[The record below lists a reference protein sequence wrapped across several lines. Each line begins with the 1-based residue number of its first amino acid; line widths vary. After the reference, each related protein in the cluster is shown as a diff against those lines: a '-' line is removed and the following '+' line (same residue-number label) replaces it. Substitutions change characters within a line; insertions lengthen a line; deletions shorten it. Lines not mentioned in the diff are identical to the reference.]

1 MVVHLPFKRPSH
13 FTELLLASLHSLC
26 VHASVDHWEKLR
38 GRNSKIFR
46 TQSSGA
52 GPVSAERECVLL
64 RVCVC
69 ARMCVHARVC
79 VRVCNIVCYMCVPM
93 WCSCCN
99 VCVRVC
105 VCLWLRQCVC
115 VCGVAEMCVLGN
127 VCAFVLRHCDCVLR
141 QPKERPTDL
150 PCISP
155 SPALRSVCMNL
166 KACKH

>member
-1 MVVHLPFKRPSH
+1 MHPSILFVCMQAWTTERNFVVEIRK
-13 FTELLLASLHSLC
+13 
-26 VHASVDHWEKLR
+26 
-38 GRNSKIFR
+38 
-46 TQSSGA
+46 SSERSPR
-52 GPVSAERECVLL
+52 GPVLCRQRERECVLL

-99 VCVRVC
+99 ACVCVWLRVCNNVRVRVC
-105 VCLWLRQCVC
+105 VVAATCVCACVCVCGVAAIFMCVVRLWLRQCVC

-150 PCISP
+150 P
-155 SPALRSVCMNL
+155 
-166 KACKH
+166 